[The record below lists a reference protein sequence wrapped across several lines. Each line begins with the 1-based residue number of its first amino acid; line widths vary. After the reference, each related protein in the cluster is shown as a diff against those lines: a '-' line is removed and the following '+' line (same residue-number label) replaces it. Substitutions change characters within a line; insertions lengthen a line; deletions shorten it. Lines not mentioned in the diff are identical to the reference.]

1 MTAST
6 KMRAHVTGAVLAALA
21 LRIYFVFHF
30 PFSDAGD
37 TPIYEE
43 LARNWLHRGVYG
55 IQVYGHLQ
63 AVDMRTPGYPAFL
76 AAIYSLFG
84 ESARAVMLAQVA
96 VDTLTCVL
104 AAMIAALLAPR
115 ESRHRVMLAAL
126 WLAALCPFTANYT
139 AVVLTETLAV
149 FLTTLALLVL
159 MEAFAEP
166 APPAAPVISTQ
177 PASGIPAYMRWLLG
191 GIVAGFCTLVR
202 PESPLILAAA
212 GVVLLAM
219 WLRSRMQ
226 QGKLTLTARAGVL
239 MAVGLLLPLLPWA
252 ARNWQTL
259 HRVQFLA
266 PRYSELPGEFTPHGF
281 YAWTATWLW
290 RMRDVNLVSWNLD
303 SDEIRVDSIPASAF
317 DSPAERAR
325 VSALLAQYN
334 DMKQMD
340 DTIDAGFASVA
351 RERTAKRPLRTYV
364 EVPLLRVLSVWFT
377 PRVEMLPFSGHPW
390 PIGAA
395 WDDDPVDFSVSL
407 GLVLL
412 CIAYC
417 AMALL
422 GAWRSRASPAAWLI
436 VSYLVI
442 RTAFLTT
449 IETPEPRY
457 VVECFPALLALAAH
471 LWSRTSLPTL
481 AKPLCVLVA
490 ASVPTS
496 RR

>member
-21 LRIYFVFHF
+21 LRIYFIFHF

-37 TPIYEE
+37 TPIYQE
-43 LARNWLHRGVYG
+43 LARNWLHHGVYG
-55 IQVYGHLQ
+55 MQVYGHLQ

-76 AAIYSLFG
+76 AAVCSLFG
-84 ESARAVMLAQVA
+84 EGTRAVMLAQAA
-96 VDTLTCVL
+96 VDALTCVL
-104 AAMIAALLAPR
+104 AAMIAALLAPC
-115 ESRHRVMLAAL
+115 ESRRRVMLATL

-139 AVVLTETLAV
+139 AVVLTETLAT

-159 MEAFAEP
+159 MEAIADPELAGAP
-166 APPAAPVISTQ
+166 AISVQRSSGTSAA
-177 PASGIPAYMRWLLG
+177 MRWLLG

-212 GVVLLAM
+212 GVAVVAI
-219 WLRSRMQ
+219 WLRSRLPKV
-226 QGKLTLTARAGVL
+226 KLASVARVGLL

-252 ARNWQTL
+252 ARNWRTL
-259 HRVQFLA
+259 HEAQFLS

-303 SDEIRVDSIPASAF
+303 SDVIDVNTIPASAF

-325 VSALLAQYN
+325 IAALLAEYN
-334 DMKQMD
+334 ETKQMD
-340 DTIDAGFASVA
+340 AAIDAGFAAVA
-351 RERTAKRPLRTYV
+351 RERIGRHPLRTYLRI
-364 EVPLLRVLSVWFT
+364 PLLRAFSIWFT
-377 PRVEMLPFSGHPW
+377 PRVEMLPFSGRLW
-390 PIGAA
+390 SIGAA

-407 GLVLL
+407 GLALL

-417 AMALL
+417 AMALW
-422 GAWRSRASPAAWLI
+422 GAWRCRASPAAWLI
-436 VSYLVI
+436 VAYLLI

-457 VVECFPALLALAAH
+457 VVECFPVLLALAAQV
-471 LWSRTSLPTL
+471 WSRSIQ
-481 AKPLCVLVA
+481 
-490 ASVPTS
+490 ASIVS
-496 RR
+496 FA